1 MFGKEL
7 VKHMLHIIL
16 PIFVGAVIGYCTN
29 YIAIKMLFHPGK
41 EVRLGNF
48 RLPFTPGVIPK
59 NQPRIAKAVAT
70 AVSEQLLTGSDISKQ
85 IAESNADGKLAGSIA
100 EKLINSEL
108 TIKSFGNTDQIS
120 LRVSESVG
128 RHLTDRIGEADL
140 KPVLRQIGNH
150 ALSELLQNPMIAIF
164 LNDAVLDS
172 IYERL
177 EESIKDYVRENGAE
191 LIEPLVENEVN
202 EICEKPV
209 KDMFCS
215 LNVDRELLEHMI
227 SRFIDE
233 RLESIVN
240 AALQAMDIR
249 GVIQHKIEKMDVAEL
264 EDLVMSVM
272 KNELQAIVNLGAL
285 IGAVIGIINIFI

>member
-1 MFGKEL
+1 
-7 VKHMLHIIL
+7 MLHIIL

>member
-1 MFGKEL
+1 
-7 VKHMLHIIL
+7 MLHIIL
-16 PIFVGAVIGYCTN
+16 PILVGAVIGYCTN